1 MFSQSALQS
10 ELGSIL
16 CHVLCNRFM
25 ITAVSLAYLRVKA
38 ALSSVLISPSQRVII
53 EFSGLGEVVRFGL
66 HLCAPYRASN
76 IQLKE
81 CGIFIVT

>member
-38 ALSSVLISPSQRVII
+38 ALSSVLISPSQRVI

-66 HLCAPYRASN
+66 HLCAPYSASN

>member
-10 ELGSIL
+10 ELGSML
-16 CHVLCNRFM
+16 CHVLCNQFM

-38 ALSSVLISPSQRVII
+38 TLSSVLISPSQRVI
-53 EFSGLGEVVRFGL
+53 EFSGLGEVVRFRL
-66 HLCAPYRASN
+66 HLCAPYSASN

>member
-10 ELGSIL
+10 ELGSML
-16 CHVLCNRFM
+16 CHILCNRFM

-38 ALSSVLISPSQRVII
+38 TLSSVLISPSQRVI

-66 HLCAPYRASN
+66 HLCAPHSASN